1 MSKLMRGLVLG
12 AMLAVLSSATAVAAQ
27 PPDGHDEAVQR
38 VRAGERASLGQPDSR
53 DEAVQ
58 QFRAGE
64 RASADQPVVVA
75 DAVQQFRAGERAASG
90 QLTQSDKATQLT
102 LAAQRYWY
110 YRSTRPVPTAAPAS
124 PAQPDGQDDTPV
136 GLLVALVAVAVLS
149 IGLDAMFVRRKARKA
164 RAHPA
169 V

>member
-12 AMLAVLSSATAVAAQ
+12 AMLAVLSSATAVAAP
-27 PPDGHDEAVQR
+27 PPDGHDEAVQ
-38 VRAGERASLGQPDSR
+38 
-53 DEAVQ
+53 
-58 QFRAGE
+58 QFRDGE

-90 QLTQSDKATQLT
+90 QLTLSDKANQQT

-110 YRSTRPVPTAAPAS
+110 YRSTRPEPTATPAS
-124 PAQPDGQDDTPV
+124 PAQPDGRDDTPV
-136 GLLVALVAVAVLS
+136 VLIVALAAAAVLS
-149 IGLDAMFVRRKARKA
+149 LGLDAMFVRRKARKA
-164 RAHPA
+164 KAHPA